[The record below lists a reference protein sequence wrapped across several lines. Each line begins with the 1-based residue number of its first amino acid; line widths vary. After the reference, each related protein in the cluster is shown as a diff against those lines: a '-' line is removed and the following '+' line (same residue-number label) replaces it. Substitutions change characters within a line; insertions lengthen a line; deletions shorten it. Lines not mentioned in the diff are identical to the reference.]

1 MGYSRSRRTQPNT
14 VRTRTSPYCRNGTPD
29 YKLNA
34 DDYYV
39 LGSATPKWS
48 GSLLNNFNYKNFD
61 LSILLIARWDWTIPY
76 GLTGWVSYRRSVALH
91 LPYVTTGLHENQS
104 ARYPRP
110 DASIT
115 NGQDPYQQWANYFD
129 GSYLKVKTISLG
141 YTFPK
146 KWLNAVKI
154 DRMRVYFT
162 ANNPF
167 IFTKCDYLKNYD
179 PEKGGNDDDAPLS
192 KQYVFGVNISF

>member
-1 MGYSRSRRTQPNT
+1 MRTISRDRRWGPKRSAGSCCWSR
-14 VRTRTSPYCRNGTPD
+14 
-29 YKLNA
+29 
-34 DDYYV
+34 
-39 LGSATPKWS
+39 
-48 GSLLNNFNYKNFD
+48 
-61 LSILLIARWDWTIPY
+61 
-76 GLTGWVSYRRSVALH
+76 
-91 LPYVTTGLHENQS
+91 
-104 ARYPRP
+104 
-110 DASIT
+110 ASIT

-146 KWLNAVKI
+146 KWLDAVKI
-154 DRMRVYFT
+154 NKMRIYFT

-167 IFTKCDYLKNYD
+167 IFTKCDYLQNYD

>member
-1 MGYSRSRRTQPNT
+1 MCCFIQYIVLYASFCA
-14 VRTRTSPYCRNGTPD
+14 PY
-29 YKLNA
+29 
-34 DDYYV
+34 
-39 LGSATPKWS
+39 
-48 GSLLNNFNYKNFD
+48 
-61 LSILLIARWDWTIPY
+61 
-76 GLTGWVSYRRSVALH
+76 
-91 LPYVTTGLHENQS
+91 
-104 ARYPRP
+104 
-110 DASIT
+110 
-115 NGQDPYQQWANYFD
+115 
-129 GSYLKVKTISLG
+129 ISLG